1 MKDGVKLI
9 VTDINKD
16 NAQRAVD
23 DFGAEFVEPDD
34 IFSVD
39 ADIFAP
45 CALGGVLNDDTIP
58 QLKVKAVC
66 GSANNQLKD
75 EDKHS
80 KMLED
85 KGILYAPDYIVNSGG
100 VINTADELNGYNE
113 ERAKE
118 SIESIDQIL
127 KHIFDIS
134 DEHNETPLEASQHFA
149 ETRMKQIS
157 HIKDIRK

>member
-1 MKDGVKLI
+1 MI
-9 VTDINKD
+9 
-16 NAQRAVD
+16 RY
-23 DFGAEFVEPDD
+23 
-34 IFSVD
+34 
-39 ADIFAP
+39 
-45 CALGGVLNDDTIP
+45 P

-75 EDKHS
+75 EDAHS

-113 ERAKE
+113 DRAKE
-118 SIESIDQIL
+118 SIEGIDQIL

-134 DEHNETPLEASQHFA
+134 KEQNETPLEASQHFA
-149 ETRMKQIS
+149 EKEWNKCLIFMTLENKLNKSINKYKATL
-157 HIKDIRK
+157 I

>member
-1 MKDGVKLI
+1 MKLI

-66 GSANNQLKD
+66 GSANNQLK
-75 EDKHS
+75 
-80 KMLED
+80 
-85 KGILYAPDYIVNSGG
+85 
-100 VINTADELNGYNE
+100 INTV
-113 ERAKE
+113 KC
-118 SIESIDQIL
+118 
-127 KHIFDIS
+127 
-134 DEHNETPLEASQHFA
+134 
-149 ETRMKQIS
+149 
-157 HIKDIRK
+157 